1 MDFLKEL
8 FGEEALTWEQFSE
21 AVTSKGF
28 KVADL
33 SKGNYVSKKK
43 FDDEIKTR
51 DTTIGE
57 LNSTISARDN
67 DIDDLKQK
75 LETGGQDNETKV
87 KDLLT
92 QISTLQS
99 QYESDKSEL
108 ETKLS
113 KQAYEF
119 AVRDFANSQKF
130 TSTAA
135 KRDFEREMIS
145 ADLKM
150 KDNSI
155 IGANDFVTSY
165 KEKNADAF
173 VTADPEP
180 TPEPKPTFIQ
190 PTPPTPQPSDNPFDA
205 VFNFNGVR

>member
-51 DTTIGE
+51 DTTISE
-57 LNSTISARDN
+57 LNSTISVRDN
-67 DIDDLKQK
+67 DIEDLKQK
-75 LETGGQDNETKV
+75 LETGGQNNETKV
-87 KDLLT
+87 KELLT
-92 QISTLQS
+92 QISTLQG

-145 ADLKM
+145 AELTM

-205 VFNFNGVR
+205 LFNFNGVR

>member
-51 DTTIGE
+51 DTTISE
-57 LNSTISARDN
+57 LNSTISVRDN
-67 DIDDLKQK
+67 DIEDLKQK
-75 LETGGQDNETKV
+75 LETGGQNNETNV
-87 KDLLT
+87 KELLT
-92 QISTLQS
+92 QISTLQG

-145 ADLKM
+145 AELTM

-205 VFNFNGVR
+205 LFNFNGVR

>member
-51 DTTIGE
+51 DTTISE
-57 LNSTISARDN
+57 LNSTISVRDN
-67 DIDDLKQK
+67 DIEDLKQK

-87 KDLLT
+87 KELLT

-173 VTADPEP
+173 VTAEPEP

-190 PTPPTPQPSDNPFDA
+190 PTPPTPTPSDNPFDA

>member
-51 DTTIGE
+51 DTTISE
-57 LNSTISARDN
+57 LNSTISVRDN
-67 DIDDLKQK
+67 DIEDLKQK

-87 KDLLT
+87 KELLT

-119 AVRDFANSQKF
+119 AVRDFANGQKF

-145 ADLKM
+145 AELTM

-173 VTADPEP
+173 VTAEPEP

-190 PTPPTPQPSDNPFDA
+190 PTPPTPTSGDNPFDA

>member
-51 DTTIGE
+51 DTTISE
-57 LNSTISARDN
+57 LNSTISVRDN
-67 DIDDLKQK
+67 DIEDLKQK

-87 KDLLT
+87 KELLT

-173 VTADPEP
+173 VTAEPEP

-205 VFNFNGVR
+205 LFNFNGVR

>member
-51 DTTIGE
+51 DTTISE
-57 LNSTISARDN
+57 LNSTISVRDN
-67 DIDDLKQK
+67 DIEDLKQK

-205 VFNFNGVR
+205 LFNFNGVR

>member
-51 DTTIGE
+51 DTTISE
-57 LNSTISARDN
+57 LNSTISVRDN
-67 DIDDLKQK
+67 DIEDLKQK

-87 KDLLT
+87 KELLT

-145 ADLKM
+145 AGLTM

-173 VTADPEP
+173 VTAEPEP

-190 PTPPTPQPSDNPFDA
+190 PTPPTPTPSDNPFDA

>member
-51 DTTIGE
+51 DTTISE
-57 LNSTISARDN
+57 LNSTISTRDS
-67 DIDDLKQK
+67 DIEDLKQQ

-87 KDLLT
+87 KELLT

-145 ADLKM
+145 AELTM

>member
-51 DTTIGE
+51 DTTISE
-57 LNSTISARDN
+57 LNSTISVRDN
-67 DIDDLKQK
+67 DIEDLKQK

-87 KDLLT
+87 KELLT

-145 ADLKM
+145 AELKM

-190 PTPPTPQPSDNPFDA
+190 PTPPTPQQSDNPFDA

>member
-51 DTTIGE
+51 DTTISE
-57 LNSTISARDN
+57 LNSTISVRDN
-67 DIDDLKQK
+67 DIEDLKQK

-87 KDLLT
+87 KELLT

-145 ADLKM
+145 AELTM

-173 VTADPEP
+173 VTAEPEP

-190 PTPPTPQPSDNPFDA
+190 PTPPTPTPSDNPFDA
-205 VFNFNGVR
+205 LFNFNGVR

>member
-51 DTTIGE
+51 DTTISE
-57 LNSTISARDN
+57 LNSTISVRDN
-67 DIDDLKQK
+67 DIEDLKQK

-87 KDLLT
+87 KELLT

-145 ADLKM
+145 AELTM

-173 VTADPEP
+173 VTAEPEP

-190 PTPPTPQPSDNPFDA
+190 PTPPTPTSGENPFDA

>member
-51 DTTIGE
+51 DTTISE
-57 LNSTISARDN
+57 LNSTISVRDN
-67 DIDDLKQK
+67 DIEDLKQK

-87 KDLLT
+87 KELLT
-92 QISTLQS
+92 QISTLQG
-99 QYESDKSEL
+99 QYEEEKSTL

-145 ADLKM
+145 AELTM

-173 VTADPEP
+173 VTAEPEP

-205 VFNFNGVR
+205 LFNFNGVR

>member
-51 DTTIGE
+51 DTTISE
-57 LNSTISARDN
+57 LNSTISVRDN
-67 DIDDLKQK
+67 DIEDLKQK

-87 KDLLT
+87 KELLT

-119 AVRDFANSQKF
+119 AVRDFANGQKF

-190 PTPPTPQPSDNPFDA
+190 PTPPTPQSSDNPFDA

>member
-57 LNSTISARDN
+57 LNSTISIRDN
-67 DIDDLKQK
+67 DIEDLKQK

-99 QYESDKSEL
+99 QYEEEKSTL

-145 ADLKM
+145 AELTM

-173 VTADPEP
+173 VTAEPEP

-190 PTPPTPQPSDNPFDA
+190 PTPPTPTPSDNPFDA

>member
-51 DTTIGE
+51 DTTISE
-57 LNSTISARDN
+57 LNSTISVRDN
-67 DIDDLKQK
+67 DIEDLKQK

-87 KDLLT
+87 KELLT

-145 ADLKM
+145 AELTM

-173 VTADPEP
+173 VTAEPEP

-205 VFNFNGVR
+205 LFNFNGVR

>member
-51 DTTIGE
+51 DTTISE
-57 LNSTISARDN
+57 LNSTISVRDN
-67 DIDDLKQK
+67 DIEDLKQK

-87 KDLLT
+87 KELLT

-150 KDNSI
+150 KDNSMHPLAWLI
-155 IGANDFVTSY
+155 LIN
-165 KEKNADAF
+165 
-173 VTADPEP
+173 
-180 TPEPKPTFIQ
+180 
-190 PTPPTPQPSDNPFDA
+190 
-205 VFNFNGVR
+205 

>member
-51 DTTIGE
+51 DTTISE
-57 LNSTISARDN
+57 LNSTISVRDN
-67 DIDDLKQK
+67 DIEDLKQK

-99 QYESDKSEL
+99 QYEEEKSTL

-145 ADLKM
+145 AELTM

-173 VTADPEP
+173 VTAEPEP

-190 PTPPTPQPSDNPFDA
+190 PTPPAPQPSDNPFDA
-205 VFNFNGVR
+205 LFNFNGVR

>member
-51 DTTIGE
+51 DTTISE
-57 LNSTISARDN
+57 LNSTISVRDN
-67 DIDDLKQK
+67 DIEDLKQK

-99 QYESDKSEL
+99 QYEEEKSTL

-145 ADLKM
+145 AELTM

-205 VFNFNGVR
+205 LFNFNGVR

>member
-51 DTTIGE
+51 DTTISE
-57 LNSTISARDN
+57 LNSTISVRDN
-67 DIDDLKQK
+67 DIEDLKQK

-87 KDLLT
+87 KELLT

-145 ADLKM
+145 AELTM

-205 VFNFNGVR
+205 LFNFNGVR

>member
-51 DTTIGE
+51 DTTISE
-57 LNSTISARDN
+57 LNSTISVRDN
-67 DIDDLKQK
+67 DIEDLKQK

-92 QISTLQS
+92 QISTLQG
-99 QYESDKSEL
+99 QYEEEKSTL

-145 ADLKM
+145 AELTM

-173 VTADPEP
+173 VTAEPEP

>member
-51 DTTIGE
+51 DTTISE
-57 LNSTISARDN
+57 LNSTISVRDN
-67 DIDDLKQK
+67 DIEDLKQK
-75 LETGGQDNETKV
+75 LETGGQDSETKISE
-87 KDLLT
+87 LLS
-92 QISTLQS
+92 QITTLQG
-99 QYESDKSEL
+99 QYKTDMTEL

-119 AVRDFANSQKF
+119 AVRDFANGQKF

-155 IGANDFVTSY
+155 IGANDFVNSY

-190 PTPPTPQPSDNPFDA
+190 PTPPTPQSSDNPFDA

>member
-51 DTTIGE
+51 DTTISE
-57 LNSTISARDN
+57 LNSTISVRDN
-67 DIDDLKQK
+67 DIEDLKQK

-87 KDLLT
+87 KELLT
-92 QISTLQS
+92 QISTLQG

-145 ADLKM
+145 AELTM

-205 VFNFNGVR
+205 LFNFNGVR

>member
-1 MDFLKEL
+1 MDFLKDL

-51 DTTIGE
+51 DTTISE
-57 LNSTISARDN
+57 LNSTISVRDN
-67 DIDDLKQK
+67 DIEDLKQK

-87 KDLLT
+87 KELLT

-119 AVRDFANSQKF
+119 AVRDFANGQKF

-173 VTADPEP
+173 VTAEPEP

-205 VFNFNGVR
+205 LFNFNGVR

>member
-51 DTTIGE
+51 DTTISE
-57 LNSTISARDN
+57 LNSTISVRDN
-67 DIDDLKQK
+67 DIEDLKQK

-87 KDLLT
+87 KELLT

-145 ADLKM
+145 AELKM

-173 VTADPEP
+173 VTAEPEP

-190 PTPPTPQPSDNPFDA
+190 PTPPTPTPSDNPFDA

>member
-51 DTTIGE
+51 DTTISE
-57 LNSTISARDN
+57 LNSTISVRDN
-67 DIDDLKQK
+67 DIEDLKQK

-99 QYESDKSEL
+99 QYEEEKSTL

-145 ADLKM
+145 AELTM

-173 VTADPEP
+173 VTAEPEP